1 MFQQAIRKA
10 QCRSESRP
18 VGRFLCDLPFAF
30 PLRPAII
37 VQQIATPP
45 YIRCRSMSSRIA
57 SNDARLN
64 FRLPAELKQTIEEA
78 AARLGQSVSD
88 FAVST
93 LAQTAQHVIE
103 SENVTRLTKRDRD
116 IFLALLDDEDARPN
130 QALIAVARRYKKN
143 RG

>member
-1 MFQQAIRKA
+1 
-10 QCRSESRP
+10 
-18 VGRFLCDLPFAF
+18 
-30 PLRPAII
+30 
-37 VQQIATPP
+37 
-45 YIRCRSMSSRIA
+45 MSSRIA